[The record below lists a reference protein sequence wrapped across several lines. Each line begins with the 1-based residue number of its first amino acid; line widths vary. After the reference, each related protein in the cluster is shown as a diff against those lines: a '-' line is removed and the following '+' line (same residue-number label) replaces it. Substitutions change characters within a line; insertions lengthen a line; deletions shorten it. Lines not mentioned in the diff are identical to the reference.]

1 MSANR
6 QRRLHA
12 NLSRRAG
19 ARERVWTAC
28 SEGQLA
34 ALLRIHAAR
43 LLHRG
48 ALARGALPPPPDCK
62 SQRAAA
68 GRYLRRP
75 THDSCADSV
84 SSASTRV
91 RQASL
96 PRPPAPHRRPSR
108 LRSPLAL
115 LPSPSSTSR
124 SRWRSPSPRCDS
136 AIATAKIHTW
146 RSHPVN
152 SRICSAHGCSALRV
166 CVPPHLSRLSRPLAA
181 SREAV
186 FSFYAGSGLTSSRAT
201 PGAPRGGGRVPAAW
215 LLGPVGRDARGPD
228 AVLGLRAERRRGRA
242 GQGFLTVPRPSWTSP
257 GAFL

>member
-6 QRRLHA
+6 QRRKHA

-152 SRICSAHGCSALRV
+152 SRISSAHGCSALRV
-166 CVPPHLSRLSRPLAA
+166 CVCPLTSRRLSRPLAA

-186 FSFYAGSGLTSSRAT
+186 FSFSAGSGLTFSCAT
-201 PGAPRGGGRVPAAW
+201 PGAPRG
-215 LLGPVGRDARGPD
+215 
-228 AVLGLRAERRRGRA
+228 
-242 GQGFLTVPRPSWTSP
+242 
-257 GAFL
+257 